1 MSSENVEAMVIAW
14 LNDVIADYHAS
25 SDTPKT
31 LPNHFIL
38 VERTGGQRVAMVGD
52 NAEILIEVYNKTSR
66 ADCSEMAN
74 WIADHIHKLTEAYEN
89 ITSATVNSVISLDDR
104 EKQYHRYQ
112 IYCDVFHSRVSE
124 YNSEPPA
131 PTPIPS
137 A

>member
-25 SDTPKT
+25 SDTPKV

-38 VERTGGQRVAMVGD
+38 VERTGGQRVAMLGD
-52 NAEILIEVYNKTSR
+52 NAEILIEVYHNTSR
-66 ADCSEMAN
+66 ADCSEIAN
-74 WIADHIHKLTEAYEN
+74 WIADHIHELT
-89 ITSATVNSVISLDDR
+89 ATISLDDR